1 MLFYMLYFVIIRIDE
16 SIRTVNDPSQL
27 KKDPALVLLEI
38 LDIKFLLDLNLL
50 LMITTKLKVER
61 NETKQSKMKWN
72 KTKQMNFLDAIMN
85 YY

>member
-38 LDIKFLLDLNLL
+38 LDIKILLESVPNP
-50 LMITTKLKVER
+50 E
-61 NETKQSKMKWN
+61 QSKKR
-72 KTKQMNFLDAIMN
+72 
-85 YY
+85 